1 MANGNTVTACGP
13 PSDGASGCGGQEYT
27 YDAATALQLVMA
39 RLNMLAATPGMQ
51 LYLAERIKAA
61 AQELQRDGITL
72 NGSAADT
79 MLLVDLTVWEYS
91 NRDKHTG
98 RPEWL
103 VWRIRDRWIGGP

>member
-1 MANGNTVTACGP
+1 MAETTTTPTAP
-13 PSDGASGCGGQEYT
+13 AYNPN
-27 YDAATALQLVMA
+27 TALQMVMA
-39 RLNMLAATPGMQ
+39 RLNVLTAPENITD
-51 LYLAERIKAA
+51 YLTARIEAA

-72 NGSAADT
+72 TDSMADLL
-79 MLLVDLTVWEYS
+79 LLVDLTVWEYS